1 MFYIDIRK
9 TFIYNNDKY
18 SSKRSENNL
27 PSIKQSV
34 ETSVIN
40 DKGELVSKRANKTL
54 SWGAE
59 PSYIKL
65 YLQDILYLSDIPN
78 KHTQVLYELLKRST
92 YAGDK
97 DGMQVIVNSYVKNCI
112 KDKLGLKN
120 VGSISNAIT
129 ELVKGKILYR
139 VGTGAYNFNPYL
151 FGKGDWQDVSR
162 LRLEVNYDDIKGKTF
177 KTVCEYN
184 DKKESGESETDQP
197 LPERRVNHMILN
209 MDKIQFESRA
219 EIGTIIKALEDWQ
232 EDHGKKDETV
242 QELINKLDAMSMNW

>member
-1 MFYIDIRK
+1 MGDVNSFHLK
-9 TFIYNNDKY
+9 LMNV
-18 SSKRSENNL
+18 L
-27 PSIKQSV
+27 
-34 ETSVIN
+34 
-40 DKGELVSKRANKTL
+40 
-54 SWGAE
+54 WGAE

-197 LPERRVNHMILN
+197 LPRT
-209 MDKIQFESRA
+209 
-219 EIGTIIKALEDWQ
+219 GTEGLGKQVPDLRPSYGAVAIK
-232 EDHGKKDETV
+232 
-242 QELINKLDAMSMNW
+242 